1 MVDPFKALEFSI
13 FILILQQ
20 VDGNIIGPRILGGA
34 VGLPTLYVMFAIIIG
49 GALFGIVGMFI
60 GVPVFS
66 VIFVLVSE
74 FIHRQLDKKNITVQ

>member
-1 MVDPFKALEFSI
+1 LVDPFKALEFSI

-74 FIHRQLDKKNITVQ
+74 FIHRQLDKKNITIQ

>member
-1 MVDPFKALEFSI
+1 MEFSI
-13 FILILQQ
+13 FVLILQQ

-74 FIHRQLDKKNITVQ
+74 FIHRQLDRKNITVQ